1 MSKCNS
7 NFDCSYF
14 NFCNEKKICEHES
27 INLFKTKSN
36 FIGYLLII
44 IITTICSISSISGGS
59 LIIAN
64 LRFVLNFYY
73 NEAKPICILSYFIN
87 YLINFFFT
95 SKKQNPYKNEIKAI
109 DYNLT
114 IIGIPS
120 FTFGFIFGDI
130 FSSYDFDNYRNRIIC
145 VFTCILILIY
155 SLTRL
160 SYSIYYSQFNMDYGN
175 LVFNIET
182 NSENSIERDKRVLT
196 DSEYIKNEI
205 IKDNEIIQNEKIQ
218 YIFIPLCLMM
228 LFSVLVNSK
237 KILKYSKSYFIIT
250 GIYLIIQLIYN
261 FLVSKLILI
270 KYQKK
275 LINGYP
281 FIIKDIQYSKIFIYK
296 FQFINLLS
304 GLITGIASIDP
315 GMMIISFLIRQNINL
330 LIISSSV
337 SLYGLTTSFF
347 AFFYTFFS
355 KECNFNYMV
364 IIFICSIIGALIG
377 NKISNFILKSNPTW
391 IYIIVLMISLSS
403 LIVFS
408 LCNIILLFK

>member
-14 NFCNEKKICEHES
+14 NFCNEKKYCEHES

-36 FIGYLLII
+36 FIGYLLFI

-59 LIIAN
+59 LNIAN

-120 FTFGFIFGDI
+120 FTFGFIIGDV

-145 VFTCILILIY
+145 VLTCILILIY

-175 LVFNIET
+175 LNFNIET
-182 NSENSIERDKRVLT
+182 NSENSVERDKRVLT

-205 IKDNEIIQNEKIQ
+205 IKDNEIIQSEKIQ
-218 YIFIPLCLMM
+218 YIYIPLTLMM
-228 LFSVLVNSK
+228 LFSVLINSK
-237 KILKYSKSYFIIT
+237 KIIKYSKSYFIIAI
-250 GIYLIIQLIYN
+250 IYLIIQLIYN
-261 FLVSKLILI
+261 FLVSKLTLI

-337 SLYGLTTSFF
+337 SLYGLTTSIF

-355 KECNFNYMV
+355 KESNFNYML

-377 NKISNFILKSNPTW
+377 NKISNYILKNNPTW

>member
-14 NFCNEKKICEHES
+14 NFCNEKKYCEHES

-36 FIGYLLII
+36 FIGYLLFI

-59 LIIAN
+59 LNIAN

-120 FTFGFIFGDI
+120 FTFGFIIGDV

-145 VFTCILILIY
+145 VLTCILVLIY

-175 LVFNIET
+175 LIFDIET
-182 NSENSIERDKRVLT
+182 NSQNSIERDKRVLT

-205 IKDNEIIQNEKIQ
+205 KKDNEIIQSEKIQ
-218 YIFIPLCLMM
+218 YIFIPLTIMM

-237 KILKYSKSYFIIT
+237 KILKYSKGYFIIT
-250 GIYLIIQLIYN
+250 IIYLIIQLIYN
-261 FLVSKLILI
+261 FLVSKLTLI

-337 SLYGLTTSFF
+337 SLYGLTTSIF

-355 KECNFNYMV
+355 KESNFNYML

-377 NKISNFILKSNPTW
+377 NKISNYILKNNPTW